1 MTEDNSTLF
10 DRYDIQISNTERR
23 NSSIAIQDCYIVY
36 LIESRFVSK
45 ENVLC
50 SSMMKFF
57 RLKTTNANQKENDS
71 VCVFRRYSDFET
83 LRNYLVAKYS
93 WVVVPVLPEKTVK
106 MKKKRKNFF

>member
-36 LIESRFVSK
+36 LIESKPKISASNNK
-45 ENVLC
+45 DIE
-50 SSMMKFF
+50 
-57 RLKTTNANQKENDS
+57 T

-93 WVVVPVLPEKTVK
+93 WVIVPALPEKTVK
-106 MKKKRKNFF
+106 TKRNYLF